1 VALIETFKINSLR
14 RYLSDSVI
22 PLGILV
28 IVAMMVLPL
37 PTFLLD
43 VFFSFNILLALL
55 VLMIAIHSFRPLD
68 FSSFPTLLLVATVL
82 RLALNVAST
91 RIVLAN
97 GHTGTDAAGQVIEA
111 FGSFV
116 IAGNFVVGIFVFAIL
131 VIINLVVITK
141 GAGRVSEVTA
151 RFTLDSMPGKQMAI
165 DADLNA
171 GILTPEEATER
182 RNEVAREA
190 DFYGSMDGASKFVKG
205 DAVAGIL
212 ILAINVLGGITIGV
226 AQYSLS
232 LAEAA
237 SLYTILSIG
246 DGLVA
251 QIPSLLLSIGTAII
265 VTRVSSSGA
274 LSEHI
279 GGQISIP
286 QAWYP
291 VAVVIGIIGLVPGMP
306 SVLFLSLAAI
316 TGIIGF
322 MLSRYAGRAETPDMI
337 DSFADEEYEED
348 NSTVSAE
355 QITDN
360 SRISVVLSYPLIALV
375 EDEVSGPLV
384 TRIAGVRKDISKS
397 LGFVI
402 PSVRVKDD
410 LNLEPNFYQ
419 IKIGQRIVAEDKVY
433 PGRLLTIPTGD
444 SAIALEGEKVIEPT
458 FGLEAYWIT
467 EQQRTLAEA
476 RGYVVVEPEAVITTQ
491 LSKVIEQNAHELIG
505 QDELKQVIDRLAEAS
520 PSLVES
526 VVPKLVPLH
535 NLTAIMKK
543 LLEEQIPINDMRK
556 ILEVLAELSG
566 RNMSIDDTAE
576 ALRPY
581 LIPLLLQRMV
591 PHKDAIPVI
600 TLDPE
605 FENLLINADRQN
617 QQSDLIIDGKLSQNM
632 IQKLSTVV
640 DDQMAE
646 SKVPFLIVAPV
657 IRKKLSKLVRAHLSD
672 LNILSFTELPE
683 SKKVEVINRA
693 AQKAAG
699 QKQPRCRTLVEICQN
714 QLG

>member
-1 VALIETFKINSLR
+1 MALIETYKINSLR
-14 RYLSDSVI
+14 RYLSDSVM

-37 PTFLLD
+37 PTILLD

-212 ILAINVLGGITIGV
+212 ILAINILGGITIGV

-232 LAEAA
+232 LGEAA

-265 VTRVSSSGA
+265 VTRVSSSE
-274 LSEHI
+274 SMSDHI
-279 GGQISIP
+279 GGQLSIP

-291 VAVVIGIIGLVPGMP
+291 VAVVIGIMGLVPGMP

-316 TGIIGF
+316 TGVIGF
-322 MLSRYAGRAETPDMI
+322 MISRYAGRAETPDMI
-337 DSFADEEYEED
+337 DSFADEEYQED

-375 EDEVSGPLV
+375 EDEVNGPLV
-384 TRIAGVRKDISKS
+384 TRIAGVRKEISKS

-410 LNLEPNFYQ
+410 LTLEPNFYQ

-657 IRKKLSKLVRAHLSD
+657 IRKKLSKLVRAHIGD

-683 SKKVEVINRA
+683 SKKVEVIA
-693 AQKAAG
+693 TVSGAEQ
-699 QKQPRCRTLVEICQN
+699 T
-714 QLG
+714 

>member
-683 SKKVEVINRA
+683 SKKVEVIA
-693 AQKAAG
+693 TVSGAEQ
-699 QKQPRCRTLVEICQN
+699 T
-714 QLG
+714 

>member
-1 VALIETFKINSLR
+1 MALIETFKINSLR
-14 RYLSDSVI
+14 RYLSDSVM

-205 DAVAGIL
+205 DVVAGIL
-212 ILAINVLGGITIGV
+212 ILAINILGGITIGV

-232 LAEAA
+232 LGEAA

-265 VTRVSSSGA
+265 VTRVSSSE
-274 LSEHI
+274 SMSDHI
-279 GGQISIP
+279 GGQLSIP

-291 VAVVIGIIGLVPGMP
+291 VAVVIGIMGLVPGMP

-316 TGIIGF
+316 TGTIGF
-322 MLSRYAGRAETPDMI
+322 LISRYSGRAESPDMI
-337 DSFADEEYEED
+337 DSFADDEYEED
-348 NSTVSAE
+348 NSTVSTE

-375 EDEVSGPLV
+375 EDEVNGPLV

-402 PSVRVKDD
+402 PSVRIKDD

-444 SAIALEGEKVIEPT
+444 SEIALEGEKVIEPT

-591 PHKDAIPVI
+591 PHTDAIPVI

-632 IQKLSTVV
+632 IQKLSSVV

-646 SKVPFLIVAPV
+646 SKTPFLIVAPV

-683 SKKVEVINRA
+683 SKKVEVIA
-693 AQKAAG
+693 TVSGA
-699 QKQPRCRTLVEICQN
+699 EQN
-714 QLG
+714 

>member
-1 VALIETFKINSLR
+1 MALIETYKINSLR
-14 RYLSDSVI
+14 RYLSDSVM

-37 PTFLLD
+37 PTILLD

-212 ILAINVLGGITIGV
+212 ILAINILGGITIGV

-232 LAEAA
+232 LGEAA

-265 VTRVSSSGA
+265 VTRVSSSGSM
-274 LSEHI
+274 SEHI

-291 VAVVIGIIGLVPGMP
+291 VAVVIGIMGLVPGMP

-316 TGIIGF
+316 TGVIGF
-322 MLSRYAGRAETPDMI
+322 MISRYAGRAETPDMI
-337 DSFADEEYEED
+337 DSFADEEYQED

-375 EDEVSGPLV
+375 EDEVNGPLV

-402 PSVRVKDD
+402 PSVRIKDD

-657 IRKKLSKLVRAHLSD
+657 IRKKLSKLVRAHIGD

-683 SKKVEVINRA
+683 SKKVEVIA
-693 AQKAAG
+693 TVSGAEQ
-699 QKQPRCRTLVEICQN
+699 T
-714 QLG
+714 

>member
-1 VALIETFKINSLR
+1 MALIETFKINSLR

-322 MLSRYAGRAETPDMI
+322 LLSRYAGRAETPDMI

-384 TRIAGVRKDISKS
+384 TRIAGVRKEISKS

-683 SKKVEVINRA
+683 SKKVEVIA
-693 AQKAAG
+693 TVSGAEQ
-699 QKQPRCRTLVEICQN
+699 T
-714 QLG
+714 

>member
-1 VALIETFKINSLR
+1 MALIETFKINSLR

-232 LAEAA
+232 LGEAA

-265 VTRVSSSGA
+265 VTRVSSSGSM
-274 LSEHI
+274 SEQI

-322 MLSRYAGRAETPDMI
+322 MISRYAGKAETPDMI

-348 NSTVSAE
+348 DSTVSAE

-375 EDEVSGPLV
+375 EDEVNGPLV
-384 TRIAGVRKDISKS
+384 TRIAGVRKEISKS

-646 SKVPFLIVAPV
+646 SKVPFLIVAPI

-683 SKKVEVINRA
+683 SKKVEVIA
-693 AQKAAG
+693 TVSGAEQ
-699 QKQPRCRTLVEICQN
+699 T
-714 QLG
+714 

>member
-1 VALIETFKINSLR
+1 MALIETYKINSLR
-14 RYLSDSVI
+14 RYLSDSVM

-37 PTFLLD
+37 PTILLD

-212 ILAINVLGGITIGV
+212 ILAINILGGITIGV

-232 LAEAA
+232 LGEAA

-265 VTRVSSSGA
+265 VTRVSSSE
-274 LSEHI
+274 SMSDHI
-279 GGQISIP
+279 GGQLSIP

-291 VAVVIGIIGLVPGMP
+291 VAVVIGIMGLVPGMP

-316 TGIIGF
+316 TGVIGF
-322 MLSRYAGRAETPDMI
+322 MISRYAGRAETPDMI
-337 DSFADEEYEED
+337 DSFADEEYQED

-375 EDEVSGPLV
+375 EDEVNGPLV

-402 PSVRVKDD
+402 PSVRIKDD

-419 IKIGQRIVAEDKVY
+419 IKIGQRIIAEDKVY

-657 IRKKLSKLVRAHLSD
+657 IRKKLSKLVRAHIGD

-683 SKKVEVINRA
+683 SKKVEVIA
-693 AQKAAG
+693 TVSGAEQ
-699 QKQPRCRTLVEICQN
+699 T
-714 QLG
+714 

>member
-1 VALIETFKINSLR
+1 MALIETFKINSLR

-232 LAEAA
+232 LGEAA

-265 VTRVSSSGA
+265 VTRVSSSGSM
-274 LSEHI
+274 SEQI

-322 MLSRYAGRAETPDMI
+322 ILSRYAGRTETPNMI

-375 EDEVSGPLV
+375 EDEVNGPLV

-402 PSVRVKDD
+402 PSVRIKDD

-646 SKVPFLIVAPV
+646 SKIPFLIVAPV

-683 SKKVEVINRA
+683 SKKVEVIA
-693 AQKAAG
+693 TVSGAEQ
-699 QKQPRCRTLVEICQN
+699 T
-714 QLG
+714 